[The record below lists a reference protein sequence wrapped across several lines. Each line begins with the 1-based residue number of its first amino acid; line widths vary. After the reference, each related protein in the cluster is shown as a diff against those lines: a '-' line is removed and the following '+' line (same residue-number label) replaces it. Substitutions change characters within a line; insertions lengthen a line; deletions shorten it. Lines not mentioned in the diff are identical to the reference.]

1 MECFVFRNKEGQEVI
16 DTTSCHGRKNH
27 ENHIKVYCVG
37 IDLENHLENI
47 EDWDKTKG
55 YEAITC

>member
-1 MECFVFRNKEGQEVI
+1 MECFVFGNKEGQEVI

>member
-1 MECFVFRNKEGQEVI
+1 MECFVFGDKEGQEVI

>member
-1 MECFVFRNKEGQEVI
+1 MECFVFGNKEGQEVI
-16 DTTSCHGRKNH
+16 DTASCHGRKNH

>member
-1 MECFVFRNKEGQEVI
+1 VECFVFGNKEGQEVI

>member
-1 MECFVFRNKEGQEVI
+1 MKCFILSEKERQEIV
-16 DTTSCHGRKNH
+16 DSTSCYGRKNH
-27 ENHIKVYCVG
+27 ENHIEVHRIG

>member
-1 MECFVFRNKEGQEVI
+1 MECFVFGNKEGQEVI

-27 ENHIKVYCVG
+27 ENHIEVYCVG
-37 IDLENHLENI
+37 IDLENHFENI

>member
-1 MECFVFRNKEGQEVI
+1 MECFVFGDKEGQEVI
-16 DTTSCHGRKNH
+16 DTTSCYGRQNH
-27 ENHIKVYCVG
+27 ENHIEVYCVG
-37 IDLENHLENI
+37 IDLENHFENI